1 MVIIYIIFCII
12 SSLLYVFLS
21 SVFTFL
27 SLFNLYEIIYIY
39 IYKIFFWQTFLY
51 FYWKCFCYFASDG
64 YKQRSQS
71 KERAVFSVLESLGIG
86 GLVRNLDV
94 AAIKVGAR
102 CLGTGLWY
110 FRISGRL
117 EKWQE
122 GTAFFRKWDR

>member
-1 MVIIYIIFCII
+1 MKSY
-12 SSLLYVFLS
+12 
-21 SVFTFL
+21 
-27 SLFNLYEIIYIY
+27 IYIY
-39 IYKIFFWQTFLY
+39 IKYFFGKHFYIFIGNVFVILHQMGTN
-51 FYWKCFCYFASDG
+51 
-64 YKQRSQS
+64 RSQS
-71 KERAVFSVLESLGIG
+71 KKRAVFSVLESLGIG

-110 FRISGRL
+110 FRVSGRL